1 MNGVSEE
8 VPVLRLHCA
17 CGTGSLTRIGHGLT
31 SVTPRRP
38 TTSSSVDLFSIGS
51 HTERAGR
58 RRDDLR
64 TEPTH
69 RDALTH
75 THSHAPD
82 QTRLERQDTP
92 PGPRESWGASSLSSR
107 AALST
112 PGPALGGRYRG
123 RVRLSIVRS

>member
-51 HTERAGR
+51 HTERGTAGR
-58 RRDDLR
+58 
-64 TEPTH
+64 TSEPNRLTGTH
-69 RDALTH
+69 AH
-75 THSHAPD
+75 
-82 QTRLERQDTP
+82 
-92 PGPRESWGASSLSSR
+92 
-107 AALST
+107 
-112 PGPALGGRYRG
+112 ALGGRYTAE
-123 RVRLSIVRS
+123 RVAGTESRESAELAT